1 MVRDGSL
8 ALLEAAIDR
17 LQLSGHGRVPT
28 EHDLRRSRNSP
39 GAMTSFAKISPRDSD
54 FDLLAAVA
62 AGNRPALEQLYHGYH
77 RRLARFLSRF
87 TSRYENVEE
96 IINDTFMVVWQ
107 SAKDFRNA
115 SQVSTWIF
123 GIAYRT
129 ALKSVRRQ
137 KNHAAALSLDESPE
151 QIVDPEADAEVQ
163 DWVAHGLNR
172 LTVEHRLTL
181 ELAYRM
187 GHSLEE
193 IAAITDTPVGT
204 VKARMFHARRKL
216 REYLPAIGGNDCES
230 PMRKG

>member
-1 MVRDGSL
+1 MN
-8 ALLEAAIDR
+8 LL
-17 LQLSGHGRVPT
+17 
-28 EHDLRRSRNSP
+28 
-39 GAMTSFAKISPRDSD
+39 AKISPRDGD
-54 FDLLAAVA
+54 FDLLAAVG
-62 AGNRPALEQLYHGYH
+62 AGNRAALEQLYHSYH

-129 ALKSVRRQ
+129 ALKSLRRQ

-163 DWVAHGLNR
+163 DWVTHGLNC

-193 IAAITDTPVGT
+193 IAAITDAPVGT

-216 REYLPAIGGNDCES
+216 REYLPAIGGNGCES
-230 PMRKG
+230 PMRNG

>member
-1 MVRDGSL
+1 MSSL
-8 ALLEAAIDR
+8 
-17 LQLSGHGRVPT
+17 
-28 EHDLRRSRNSP
+28 
-39 GAMTSFAKISPRDSD
+39 AKISLPEGDS
-54 FDLLAAVA
+54 DLLAAVA
-62 AGNRPALEQLYHGYH
+62 GGSRAALERLYHGYH

-129 ALKSVRRQ
+129 ALKSLRRQ
-137 KNHAAALSLDESPE
+137 KNHAAAVSLDESPE
-151 QIVDPEADAEVQ
+151 LTVDPEADTEVQ
-163 DWVAHGLNR
+163 DWVTHGLNC
-172 LTVEHRLTL
+172 LTVEHKLTL

-216 REYLPAIGGNDCES
+216 REYLPAIGGYES
-230 PMRKG
+230 EMRNG

>member
-1 MVRDGSL
+1 MNSL
-8 ALLEAAIDR
+8 A
-17 LQLSGHGRVPT
+17 
-28 EHDLRRSRNSP
+28 
-39 GAMTSFAKISPRDSD
+39 KIPPREGD

-62 AGNRPALEQLYHGYH
+62 AGSRSALEQLYHGYH
-77 RRLARFLSRF
+77 RKLARFLSRF

-107 SAKDFRNA
+107 NANDFRND
-115 SQVSTWIF
+115 SRVSTWIF

-129 ALKSVRRQ
+129 ALKSLRRQ
-137 KNHAAALSLDESPE
+137 KNQAAALSLDESPE
-151 QIVDPEADAEVQ
+151 QSVDPQADAEVQ
-163 DWVAHGLNR
+163 DWVACGLNC

-204 VKARMFHARRKL
+204 VKARMFHARRRL
-216 REYLPAIGGNDCES
+216 REYLPALGGNDSEV
-230 PMRKG
+230 PMRNG

>member
-1 MVRDGSL
+1 MSSL
-8 ALLEAAIDR
+8 AK
-17 LQLSGHGRVPT
+17 S
-28 EHDLRRSRNSP
+28 
-39 GAMTSFAKISPRDSD
+39 SPREGD
-54 FDLLAAVA
+54 FDLMAAVA
-62 AGNRPALEQLYHGYH
+62 AGSRPALEQLYHGYH

-87 TSRYENVEE
+87 TSRYENIEE

-107 SAKDFRNA
+107 AAQDFRND

-129 ALKSVRRQ
+129 ALKSLRRQ

-151 QIVDPEADAEVQ
+151 QIVDPGADTEMQ
-163 DWVAHGLNR
+163 DWVAHGLNC

-181 ELAYRM
+181 DLAYRM

-216 REYLPAIGGNDCES
+216 RDYLPAIGGNES
-230 PMRKG
+230 EAPMRNG